1 MQDRPIARI
10 FYQGHIEAYRVTDG
24 IRVMDLTPSDFYS
37 AVKQGAIENCKVS
50 GGSITGING
59 FELKKLETINRK
71 SKLQVMATLVL
82 AEQFTVGYILR
93 CADPQDTVFG
103 SYTYGMNDMF
113 MASIANISQLRE
125 SIVDFEVKPIDSR
138 GGTTLGVLIPTTPSS
153 HTQFIEIANRNKNP
167 GKQWVLKPDF
177 YGFKSFL
184 TLLGYYPEWKELLDI
199 DIEAMM
205 AYRSP
210 YKNGD
215 TEFIKTLLL
224 GISSADEI
232 LEIANKKLGR
242 QSQAR
247 DISTS
252 QDSTS
257 NDITEDEEVSIR
269 KETKADT
276 IKKKSSILDIFS
288 RFRR

>member
-1 MQDRPIARI
+1 MQNRPIARI

-24 IRVMDLTPSDFYS
+24 IKVMDLTPVDFYS
-37 AVKQGAIENCKVS
+37 AVKQGAIENCKAS

-71 SKLQVMATLVL
+71 SKIQVMATLVL
-82 AEQFTVGYILR
+82 AGQFTVGYILR

-103 SYTYGMNDMF
+103 SYTYNINDMF

-125 SIVDFEVKPIDSR
+125 SIVDFEVKPVDSR
-138 GGTTLGVLIPTTPSS
+138 GGTTLGILIPTTPSS
-153 HTQFIEIANRNKNP
+153 HTQFIEIADKNKNP
-167 GKQWVLKPDF
+167 GKQWILKPDF

-242 QSQAR
+242 QSQTR
-247 DISTS
+247 DITDR
-252 QDSTS
+252 QDSQNENVVVDKSKGIKNEVQTS
-257 NDITEDEEVSIR
+257 
-269 KETKADT
+269 T
-276 IKKKSSILDIFS
+276 IKKRGSILDILS
-288 RFRR
+288 RFKR

>member
-1 MQDRPIARI
+1 MQNRPIARI
-10 FYQGHIEAYRVTDG
+10 FYQGYIEAYRVTDG
-24 IRVMDLTPSDFYS
+24 ISVIDLTPADFYS
-37 AVKQGAIENCKVS
+37 AVKHGEIENCKAS

-82 AEQFTVGYILR
+82 AGQFTVGYILR

-103 SYTYGMNDMF
+103 SYTYNINDMF
-113 MASIANISQLRE
+113 MASIANIGQLRE
-125 SIVDFEVKPIDSR
+125 SIIDFEVKPVDAR
-138 GGTTLGVLIPTTPSS
+138 GGTTLGILIPTTPSS

-210 YKNGD
+210 YKNGE

-252 QDSTS
+252 QDST
-257 NDITEDEEVSIR
+257 NDDITKDEEVNIR

-288 RFRR
+288 RFKR

>member
-24 IRVMDLTPSDFYS
+24 IRVMDLTPTDFYS

-50 GGSITGING
+50 GYSITGING

-93 CADPQDTVFG
+93 CVDPQNTVFG

-113 MASIANISQLRE
+113 MVSIANISQLRE

-138 GGTTLGVLIPTTPSS
+138 GGTTLGILIPTTPSS
-153 HTQFIEIANRNKNP
+153 HTQFIEIADKNKNP

-232 LEIANKKLGR
+232 
-242 QSQAR
+242 
-247 DISTS
+247 
-252 QDSTS
+252 
-257 NDITEDEEVSIR
+257 
-269 KETKADT
+269 
-276 IKKKSSILDIFS
+276 
-288 RFRR
+288 

>member
-24 IRVMDLTPSDFYS
+24 IRVMDLNPADFYS

-50 GGSITGING
+50 GYSITGING

-93 CADPQDTVFG
+93 CADPQTTVFG

-113 MASIANISQLRE
+113 MVSIADISQLRE
-125 SIVDFEVKPIDSR
+125 SIVDFEVKPVDAR
-138 GGTTLGVLIPTTPSS
+138 GGTTLGILIPTTPSS

-224 GISSADEI
+224 GVSSADEI

-252 QDSTS
+252 QDST
-257 NDITEDEEVSIR
+257 NDDITEDEEVSIR
-269 KETKADT
+269 KETRADT

-288 RFRR
+288 RFKR